1 MSVKKRCFGLAAAL
15 SCALLVCG
23 GLPVQAAAAHEAVP
37 AAYAADVE
45 ADPRGWMANLSIRM
59 GSEGDR
65 IWGQAKNEFTLFPS
79 TIEVYVELYSS
90 TEYPYSFREMELEA
104 EDYTADLNM
113 GDALRV
119 YASTGGEQKYWLA
132 RMRYKFDDRNWAEEL
147 SPIFVYSADG
157 EFLGEAFE

>member
-1 MSVKKRCFGLAAAL
+1 MSFKKRCFGLAAAL

-23 GLPVQAAAAHEAVP
+23 GLPVQAAAVQESAP
-37 AAYAADVE
+37 AAYAAEAE
-45 ADPRGWMANLSIRM
+45 ADPRGLIANLSIRM

-65 IWGQAKNEFTLFPS
+65 IWGQAKNNFTLFPS

-147 SPIFVYSADG
+147 TPIAIYSADG